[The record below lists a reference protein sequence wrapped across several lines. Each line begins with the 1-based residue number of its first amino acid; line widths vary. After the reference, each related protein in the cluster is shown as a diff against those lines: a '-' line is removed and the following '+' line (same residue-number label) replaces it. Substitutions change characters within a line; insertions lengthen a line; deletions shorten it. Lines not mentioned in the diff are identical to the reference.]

1 MRLFRREPSGVQVTV
16 SADTDVG
23 QQRDH
28 NEDRYLIADLTAR
41 TRTFDDGREHALDV
55 GEKGCLLLVA
65 DGMGGAVGGEV
76 ASGMAAD
83 VIFEE
88 LTRSWSDD
96 STTDVEAFA
105 AAVQGAVEEAN
116 RRIHERASSQEKLR
130 GMGTTATIVGVLGGH
145 LLLSQV
151 GDSRAYRIRDGEAIQ
166 LTRDQS
172 FVQQLVDT
180 GRVSAAEAARMPQKN
195 VILQALGPKPTVD
208 VVQSWVPAAKDDV
221 LLLCSDGLSEMVG
234 DEAIG
239 EIVDGTSSLS
249 RACSRLI
256 ELANENGG
264 PDNITVVLARVEGTE
279 LPPVDELS
287 EGDGRG
293 G

>member
-1 MRLFRREPSGVQVTV
+1 MRLFRREPTGVQLTV
-16 SADTDVG
+16 AADTDVG
-23 QQRDH
+23 QTRDH
-28 NEDRYLIADLTAR
+28 NEDRYLVADLN
-41 TRTFDDGREHALDV
+41 TRSHAFDDGAERALDV
-55 GEKGCLLLVA
+55 GEKGCLLMVA

-76 ASGMAAD
+76 ASQMAAN

-88 LTRSWSDD
+88 LAASWSGS
-96 STTDVEAFA
+96 STPDAETFA
-105 AAVQGAVEEAN
+105 SSVQEAVEEAN
-116 RRIHERASSQEKLR
+116 RQIHEHASSREQLH

-151 GDSRAYRIRDGEAIQ
+151 GDSRAYRIRNGDVTQ

-180 GRVSAAEAARMPQKN
+180 GRVSAEEAARMPQKN

-221 LLLCSDGLSEMVG
+221 VLLCSDGLSEMVG
-234 DEAIG
+234 EDAIG
-239 EIVDGTSSLS
+239 EIVGGTSSLS

-256 ELANENGG
+256 DLANENGG
-264 PDNITVVLARVEGTE
+264 PDNITVVLARVEGSD
-279 LPPVDELS
+279 LLSADEVG

-293 G
+293 

>member
-1 MRLFRREPSGVQVTV
+1 MRLFRREPSGVHLTV
-16 SADTDVG
+16 AADTDVG
-23 QQRDH
+23 QTRDH
-28 NEDRYLIADLTAR
+28 NEDRYLVADLNAR
-41 TRTFDDGREHALDV
+41 SHAFDDGAERSFDV
-55 GEKGCLLLVA
+55 GDKGCLLMVA

-76 ASGMAAD
+76 ASQMAAD

-88 LTRSWSDD
+88 LVGSWSG
-96 STTDVEAFA
+96 TTTADAEVFA
-105 AAVQGAVEEAN
+105 SSVHAAVEEAN
-116 RRIHERASSQEKLR
+116 RQIHEHASSRQQELQ

-145 LLLSQV
+145 LLLNQV
-151 GDSRAYRIRDGEAIQ
+151 GDSRAYRIRNGRVTQ

-180 GRVSAAEAARMPQKN
+180 GRVSAEEAARMPQKN

-234 DEAIG
+234 ERAIG

-256 ELANENGG
+256 DLANENGG
-264 PDNITVVLARVEGTE
+264 PDNITVVLARVEGSD
-279 LPPVDELS
+279 LLSVDEV
-287 EGDGRG
+287 EGEGA
-293 G
+293 

>member
-1 MRLFRREPSGVQVTV
+1 VRLFRREPSGVQLTV
-16 SADTDVG
+16 AADTDVG
-23 QQRDH
+23 QTRDH
-28 NEDRYLIADLTAR
+28 NEDRYLVADLNTHSRA
-41 TRTFDDGREHALDV
+41 FDDGTERAFDV
-55 GEKGCLLLVA
+55 GERGCLLMVA

-76 ASGMAAD
+76 ASQMAAD

-88 LTRSWSDD
+88 LATSWSGRSTDD
-96 STTDVEAFA
+96 AEAFA
-105 AAVQGAVEEAN
+105 SSVQAAVEEAN
-116 RRIHERASSQEKLR
+116 RQIHEHASSRQELQ

-151 GDSRAYRIRDGEAIQ
+151 GDSRAYRIRNGHVTQ

-180 GRVSAAEAARMPQKN
+180 GRVSAEEAARMPQKN

-221 LLLCSDGLSEMVG
+221 LLLCSDGLTEMVG
-234 DEAIG
+234 EAGIG
-239 EIVDGTSSLS
+239 EIVGGTSSLP

-256 ELANENGG
+256 DLANENGG
-264 PDNITVVLARVEGTE
+264 PDNITVVLARVEGSDLLE
-279 LPPVDELS
+279 ADEVGG
-287 EGDGRG
+287 EG
-293 G
+293 

>member
-1 MRLFRREPSGVQVTV
+1 MRLFRREPTGVHLTV
-16 SADTDVG
+16 AADTDVG
-23 QQRDH
+23 RTRDH
-28 NEDRYLIADLTAR
+28 NEDHYLVADLTAR
-41 TRTFDDGREHALDV
+41 TRSFENGDERDFGV
-55 GEKGCLLLVA
+55 GQKGCLLMVA

-76 ASGMAAD
+76 ASEMAAE

-96 STTDVEAFA
+96 SAADPEAFA

-116 RRIHERASSQEKLR
+116 RRIHERASSQEELR

-151 GDSRAYRIRDGEAIQ
+151 GDSRAYRVRDGEVTQ

-180 GRVSAAEAARMPQKN
+180 GRVSAEEAARMPQKN

-208 VVQSWVPAAKDDV
+208 VVQSWVPAVKEDI
-221 LLLCSDGLSEMVG
+221 LLLCSDGLSAMVG

-239 EIVDGTSSLS
+239 EIVAGTSNLV
-249 RACSRLI
+249 RGCSRLI
-256 ELANENGG
+256 ALANENGG
-264 PDNITVVLARVEGTE
+264 PDNITVVLARVEGTD
-279 LPPVDELS
+279 LPSVEEVP
-287 EGDGRG
+287 EGNSRG
-293 G
+293 